1 MARNNQAR
9 TGVKKAPETAS
20 ESTPPVES
28 QPVSTKGTLSYE
40 TPTEFVELP
49 SGGRYYPPGHP
60 LYKQETVEIRYMT
73 ARDEDI
79 LTSQTLLRKGLA
91 IDRLLENLLINS
103 EIQVNDL
110 LVGDKSALILAARIS
125 GYGSDYNTKVTCP
138 GCNSAVDHHFDLSAV
153 KLNPG
158 TVVSEDVEEVR
169 TTPHGTFVATLPKT
183 QYEAEFRLLTGADE
197 KYLSDAANKKA
208 KLNIPDAGATDLLKR
223 LLISINDVTS
233 GSEISDF
240 IDNMPALDSRFLRA
254 CVQGATPNVD
264 MTQLYSCDNCGYE
277 SEMEVPL
284 TADFFWPG

>member
-9 TGVKKAPETAS
+9 TGAKTAPETAS
-20 ESTPPVES
+20 ESTPPVEPQS
-28 QPVSTKGTLSYE
+28 APTKGTLSYE

-49 SGGRYYPPGHP
+49 SGGKYYPPGHP
-60 LYKQETVEIRYMT
+60 LYKQDTVEIRYMT
-73 ARDEDI
+73 ARDEDV

-91 IDRLLENLLINS
+91 IDRLLENLLVNS

-125 GYGSDYNTKVTCP
+125 GYGADYHTKVTCP
-138 GCNSAVDHHFDLSAV
+138 GCTSAVDHHFDLNDV
-153 KLNPG
+153 KLDPG
-158 TVVSEDVEEVR
+158 TVVSEGVEEVR
-169 TTPHGTFVATLPKT
+169 STPHGTFVATLPKT

-197 KYLSDAANKKA
+197 KYLTEAANKKA

-223 LLISINDVTS
+223 LLVSINDVTS
-233 GSEISDF
+233 GSEIGDF

-254 CVQGATPNVD
+254 CVAGATPNID
-264 MTQLYSCDNCGYE
+264 MTQLYSCGNCGYE

>member
-9 TGVKKAPETAS
+9 TGAKQAPEAAS
-20 ESTPPVES
+20 ESTPPVEPTS
-28 QPVSTKGTLSYE
+28 APTPGTLSYV

-49 SGGRYYPPGHP
+49 SGGKYYPPGHP
-60 LYKQETVEIRYMT
+60 LYKQDTVEIRYMT

-91 IDRLLENLLINS
+91 IDRLLENLLLNPDIK
-103 EIQVNDL
+103 VDDL

-125 GYGSDYNTKVTCP
+125 GYGADYQTKVTCP
-138 GCNSAVDHHFDLSAV
+138 GCNTATEHNFDLTDV
-153 KLNPG
+153 RLNPG
-158 TVVSEDVEEVR
+158 TVVSEDIDEVQAS
-169 TTPHGTFVATLPKT
+169 PNGTFVTTLPKT
-183 QYEAEFRLLTGADE
+183 QYEVEFRLLTGNDE
-197 KYLSDAANKKA
+197 KYLTEAANKKV
-208 KLNIPDAGATDLLKR
+208 KLNIPDSGATELLKR
-223 LLISINDVTS
+223 LLISVNDVTN

-254 CVQGATPNVD
+254 CVVGATPNVD

-277 SEMEVPL
+277 SDMEVPL

>member
-9 TGVKKAPETAS
+9 TGAKQAPEAAS
-20 ESTPPVES
+20 ESTPPVEPTS
-28 QPVSTKGTLSYE
+28 APTPGTLSYV

-49 SGGRYYPPGHP
+49 SGGKYYPPGHP
-60 LYKQETVEIRYMT
+60 LYKQDTVEIRYMT

>member
-9 TGVKKAPETAS
+9 TGAKEAS
-20 ESTPPVES
+20 EAALENDPPVEPTPAS
-28 QPVSTKGTLSYE
+28 PRGTLSYV

-49 SGGRYYPPGHP
+49 SGGKYYPPGHP
-60 LYKQETVEIRYMT
+60 LYKQDTVEIRYMT

>member
-9 TGVKKAPETAS
+9 TGAETVPAAAS
-20 ESTPPVES
+20 ESTPPVEP
-28 QPVSTKGTLSYE
+28 QAAPTKGTLSYE

-49 SGGRYYPPGHP
+49 SGGNHYPPGHP
-60 LYKQETVEIRYMT
+60 LYKQDTVELRYMT

-91 IDRLLENLLINS
+91 IDRLLENLLVNS

-138 GCNSAVDHHFDLSAV
+138 GCNSAVDYHFDLNDV
-153 KLNPG
+153 KLDQG
-158 TVVSEDVEEVR
+158 TVVSEGVEEVR
-169 TTPHGTFVATLPKT
+169 TTPNGTFVATLPKT

-197 KYLSDAANKKA
+197 KYLTEAANKKA

-233 GSEISDF
+233 GTEIGDF
-240 IDNMPALDSRFLRA
+240 VDKMPALDSRFLRA
-254 CVQGATPNVD
+254 CVSGATPNVD
-264 MTQLYSCDNCGYE
+264 MTQLYSCDSCGYQ

>member
-9 TGVKKAPETAS
+9 TGVRKTPTAAS
-20 ESTPPVES
+20 ESDPPVEPTS
-28 QPVSTKGTLSYE
+28 APTKGTLSYVS
-40 TPTEFVELP
+40 PTEFVELP
-49 SGGRYYPPGHP
+49 SGGRYYPPGHA
-60 LYKQETVEIRYMT
+60 LYKQDTVEIRYMT

-91 IDRLLENLLINS
+91 IDRLLENLLINE

-125 GYGSDYNTKVTCP
+125 GYGADYQTKVTCP
-138 GCNSAVDHHFDLSAV
+138 GCNAAVDHSFDLNDV
-153 KLNPG
+153 TNNPG
-158 TVVSEDVEEVR
+158 NVVSEGIEEVEI
-169 TTPHGTFVATLPKT
+169 TPHGTFVVTLPKT
-183 QYEAEFRLLTGADE
+183 QYKAEFRLLTGHDE
-197 KYLSDAANKKA
+197 RYLSDITKKKT
-208 KLNIPDAGATDLLKR
+208 KLKLPDAGATDLLKR
-223 LLISINDVTS
+223 LLISINDVTN

-254 CVQGATPNVD
+254 AVVGAAPHVD
-264 MTQLYSCDNCGYE
+264 MSQFYSCSNCGYE

>member
-9 TGVKKAPETAS
+9 TGAKKTSTAAS
-20 ESTPPVES
+20 ENDPPVE
-28 QPVSTKGTLSYE
+28 PTAAPTKGTLSYV

-49 SGGRYYPPGHP
+49 SGGRYYPPGHA
-60 LYKQETVEIRYMT
+60 LYKQDTVEIRYMT

-91 IDRLLENLLINS
+91 IDRLLENLLINE

-125 GYGSDYNTKVTCP
+125 GYGADYHTKVTCP
-138 GCNSAVDHHFDLSAV
+138 GCNTAVDHSFDLSDV
-153 KLNPG
+153 SLNPG
-158 TVVSEDVEEVR
+158 TIVSEGVEEVEV
-169 TTPHGTFVATLPKT
+169 TPHGTFVATLPKT
-183 QYEAEFRLLTGADE
+183 QYKAEFRLLTGKDE
-197 KYLSDAANKKA
+197 RHLSEAANKKA

-223 LLISINDVTS
+223 LLVSINDVTN

-254 CVQGATPNVD
+254 CVVGATPNVD
-264 MTQLYSCDNCGYE
+264 MSQLYSCSNCGYE
-277 SEMEVPL
+277 TEMEVPL